1 GVGSQSRLFTVVVRE
16 VNQLPVLADIA
27 DQTVEEGSTLALE
40 LSATD
45 GDVPVQ
51 TLTYRLVS
59 GPEGMAVTTA
69 GRLTWIP
76 TEAQAPST
84 NGVTVSVSDGV
95 GSVNRSFTVV
105 VREVNQ
111 LPVLSVIADQTLDE
125 GVTLTLDLSAMD
137 GDVPVQTLTYRL
149 VSGPEGMAVTTAG
162 RLTWTPTEAQAP
174 STNAVTVSVSDG
186 VGSVNQSFEV
196 VVREVNQLPVLVEI
210 PDQTIDE
217 GATLTLDLSV
227 TDGDVPVQTLT
238 YRLVSGPEGMAVTA
252 AGRLTWTP
260 TEAQAP
266 STNAVT
272 VSVSDGVGSAD
283 RTFTVVVR
291 QISKPI
297 NVAGLAIDGY
307 IAGGIVWFD
316 ANLNG
321 LLDPGEPRS
330 TTDRQG
336 RFQLGLDAR
345 FYDRNQNG
353 RLDLEEGR
361 IVVEGG
367 VDLATGQTL
376 RGQLRAPPGS
386 AVVTP
391 LTSVVDSVARASA
404 GLSVTEAEASVQR
417 AFGLPSVP
425 LTSFD
430 PFDSASRGDPR
441 GVAIQS
447 VAAQVADTVSQISAF
462 LVGGGAS
469 VPPAQVAAA
478 VTEFFAAKVASG
490 QEIDLAQPA
499 TVLAALTESA
509 TEVGAGVPQAAAVL
523 VAQAVSEQNAIK
535 GEAVAVSDPVEAIR
549 RIAQVQAV
557 AQQEAIQAIERIA
570 VNPVGLDAFAV
581 AFTGESLEGAV
592 DKAPIGDITGGSTAP
607 GKFSFQDSEMVI
619 SESGETP
626 VPITVLRKEGSSGVV
641 LIDVVFSPSVG
652 LQTNRVRL
660 RFADGEIRKTVEP
673 GLILVNDGV
682 SEPEVR
688 YMVSLNL
695 VDGSPTRP
703 GFGSP
708 AKGSVTVMDD
718 DSPGEIG
725 FGASRYRILE
735 GGWGSAPIVLERR
748 GGTAGRV
755 VVRVGLA
762 SSTAVLGSD
771 FSENR
776 VTVVFESGE
785 RIRIVPL
792 PLVDDVQPEA
802 LEELSLTLSLDPE
815 SAPDARLVDG
825 ATSAE
830 VLVEDDDTPPRL
842 ELHPGAAGGPRLLC
856 VGPVGLEFV
865 LETSTDLRSWKRMP
879 GGRVTT
885 EGFTSPIVL
894 PLDGTI
900 PGVAFYR
907 LVLP

>member
-1 GVGSQSRLFTVVVRE
+1 
-16 VNQLPVLADIA
+16 
-27 DQTVEEGSTLALE
+27 
-40 LSATD
+40 
-45 GDVPVQ
+45 
-51 TLTYRLVS
+51 
-59 GPEGMAVTTA
+59 
-69 GRLTWIP
+69 
-76 TEAQAPST
+76 
-84 NGVTVSVSDGV
+84 
-95 GSVNRSFTVV
+95 
-105 VREVNQ
+105 
-111 LPVLSVIADQTLDE
+111 
-125 GVTLTLDLSAMD
+125 
-137 GDVPVQTLTYRL
+137 
-149 VSGPEGMAVTTAG
+149 
-162 RLTWTPTEAQAP
+162 
-174 STNAVTVSVSDG
+174 
-186 VGSVNQSFEV
+186 
-196 VVREVNQLPVLVEI
+196 
-210 PDQTIDE
+210 
-217 GATLTLDLSV
+217 
-227 TDGDVPVQTLT
+227 
-238 YRLVSGPEGMAVTA
+238 
-252 AGRLTWTP
+252 
-260 TEAQAP
+260 
-266 STNAVT
+266 
-272 VSVSDGVGSAD
+272 
-283 RTFTVVVR
+283 
-291 QISKPI
+291 
-297 NVAGLAIDGY
+297 
-307 IAGGIVWFD
+307 
-316 ANLNG
+316 
-321 LLDPGEPRS
+321 
-330 TTDRQG
+330 
-336 RFQLGLDAR
+336 
-345 FYDRNQNG
+345 
-353 RLDLEEGR
+353 
-361 IVVEGG
+361 
-367 VDLATGQTL
+367 
-376 RGQLRAPPGS
+376 
-386 AVVTP
+386 
-391 LTSVVDSVARASA
+391 
-404 GLSVTEAEASVQR
+404 
-417 AFGLPSVP
+417 
-425 LTSFD
+425 
-430 PFDSASRGDPR
+430 
-441 GVAIQS
+441 
-447 VAAQVADTVSQISAF
+447 
-462 LVGGGAS
+462 
-469 VPPAQVAAA
+469 VAAA
-478 VTEFFAAKVASG
+478 VTEYFAAKAVSG

-499 TVLAALTESA
+499 TVLAALTASA

-535 GEAVAVSDPVEAIR
+535 SEAVSVADPVEAIR

-570 VNPVGLDAFAV
+570 ANPVGLDAFAI

-607 GKFSFQDSEMVI
+607 GKFSFQDAEMVI
-619 SESGETP
+619 AESGEAS

-673 GLILVNDGV
+673 GLILLNDGV

-688 YMVSLNL
+688 HMVSLNL

-830 VLVEDDDTPPRL
+830 VLVDDDDTPPRL

-865 LETSTDLRSWKRMP
+865 LEMSTDLRSWKRMP